1 MTMRFTFHSTTIR
14 KANAV
19 PDFSFELSKSG
30 RIAGVDEA
38 GRGPW
43 AGPVVA
49 GAAILNPK
57 TLPQELI
64 NGLDDSKKLKAE
76 KREALLLRLEAS
88 DAVLGIG
95 IASAAE
101 IDELNILQATMLA
114 MRRAVADLGEAPDYA
129 LIDGNR
135 VPDGL
140 ACAAEAVVK
149 GDGRSLSIAAASI
162 VAKVSRD
169 RMMAELDRQYPGY
182 GWAANAGYGTKAHQE
197 GLALLGVT
205 PEHRKTFAPIRKM
218 LSPED
223 S

>member
-1 MTMRFTFHSTTIR
+1 M
-14 KANAV
+14 
-19 PDFSFELSKSG
+19 PDFSIELSKPG
-30 RIAGVDEA
+30 LVAGVDEA

-49 GAAILNPK
+49 GAAILNRE
-57 TLPQELI
+57 TLSVELI
-64 NGLDDSKKLKAE
+64 DGLDDSKKLKAQ
-76 KREALLLRLEAS
+76 KREALLLRLEDC

-95 IASAAE
+95 IASVTE

-114 MRRAVADLGEAPDYA
+114 MRRAVADLGVVPDYA

-197 GLALLGVT
+197 GLALRGIT

-218 LSPED
+218 LSLED

>member
-1 MTMRFTFHSTTIR
+1 M
-14 KANAV
+14 
-19 PDFSFELSKSG
+19 PDFSFELSKPG
-30 RIAGVDEA
+30 LVAGVDEA

-57 TLPQELI
+57 TLPQDLI
-64 NGLDDSKKLKAE
+64 DGLDDSKKLKAE
-76 KREALLLRLEAS
+76 KREVLLRRLEDS

-95 IASAAE
+95 IASVVE
-101 IDELNILQATMLA
+101 IDQLNILQATMLA
-114 MRRAVADLGEAPDYA
+114 MRRAVADLGVVPDYA

-140 ACAAEAVVK
+140 ACGAEAVVK

-197 GLALLGVT
+197 GLLKFGVT
-205 PEHRKTFAPIRKM
+205 PAHRKTFSPIRKM
-218 LSPED
+218 LSPGD

>member
-1 MTMRFTFHSTTIR
+1 M
-14 KANAV
+14 
-19 PDFSFELSKSG
+19 PDFSFELRKPG
-30 RIAGVDEA
+30 FIAGVDEA

-49 GAAILNPK
+49 GAAILNRE
-57 TLPQELI
+57 TLAQDLI
-64 NGLDDSKKLKAE
+64 DGLDDSKKLKAE
-76 KREALLLRLEAS
+76 KREALLSRLEGS

-95 IASAAE
+95 IASVAE
-101 IDELNILQATMLA
+101 IDVLNILQATMLA
-114 MRRAVADLGEAPDYA
+114 MRRAVADLGVVPDYA

-140 ACAAEAVVK
+140 ACPAEAVVK
-149 GDGRSLSIAAASI
+149 GDGQSLSIAAASI

-182 GWAANAGYGTKAHQE
+182 GWTANAGYGTKAHQE
-197 GLALLGVT
+197 GLANLGVT
-205 PEHRKTFAPIRKM
+205 PEHRKSFAPIRKI
-218 LSPED
+218 LSRAD